1 METTDEEWV
10 TDQRAIDTIVVLGL
24 MPGDQVRINGKVFN
38 LSSRHGEVVTIT
50 EHRNHVGKE
59 SFPDDYPGIITVA
72 QFDKNWILCRENIG
86 AWRRPT
92 KS

>member
-10 TDQRAIDTIVVLGL
+10 TDPRAIDTIVALGL
-24 MPGDQVRINGKVFN
+24 MPGDQVRINGSVFN
-38 LSSRHGEVVTIT
+38 LRSRDGEVVTIT
-50 EHRNHVGKE
+50 AHRNHVGEE
-59 SFPDDYPGIITVA
+59 SFPEGFPGLITVA
-72 QFDKNWILCRENIG
+72 QFDSNWILCRENIA